1 MEIKVLG
8 TGCRNCKKLLENV
21 KAAVK
26 QLELE
31 ARVIYVTDMI
41 AIAESGL
48 MRTPGI
54 IIDGKIISS
63 GKVLSIK
70 ELTTLLKQ

>member
-41 AIAESGL
+41 AIAECGL

>member
-1 MEIKVLG
+1 MEINVLG

>member
-41 AIAESGL
+41 EIAESGL